1 MSSAP
6 MPSTSENK
14 SNLLVPASIANPVN
28 SRRYKETSKK
38 RWITG
43 CATRIENYSLCA
55 MSEWGQCTANAAEN
69 DWSADQSNSK
79 AATLAD
85 VPVASEIQ
93 TSSPNSYASRSD
105 PSVIS

>member
-1 MSSAP
+1 

-14 SNLLVPASIANPVN
+14 SNLLVPASMANPVN

-43 CATRIENYSLCA
+43 CATRIEDCSVCA
-55 MSEWGQCTANAAEN
+55 ISEWGQCTANAAKNERSV
-69 DWSADQSNSK
+69 DEGNSQ

-85 VPVASEIQ
+85 MPLTPEIQ
-93 TSSPNSYASRSD
+93 TGRPNSLCIPLRYVGHLVNS
-105 PSVIS
+105 I